1 MAYIASSNRR
11 RNIEN
16 KFNHEKILP
25 SLVEPS
31 IASQEYLPIM
41 QKLVS
46 LSIHCFF
53 IKLSYNNAKQFPTL
67 QRTEI
72 SIWLTANIISINVFS
87 KFITITCL
95 LRTQTFT

>member
-41 QKLVS
+41 QKLVG

-53 IKLSYNNAKQFPTL
+53 YKSIIQYNATCWSFY
-67 QRTEI
+67 
-72 SIWLTANIISINVFS
+72 NVL
-87 KFITITCL
+87 KF
-95 LRTQTFT
+95 QYG

>member
-41 QKLVS
+41 QKLVG

-53 IKLSYNNAKQFPTL
+53 
-67 QRTEI
+67 
-72 SIWLTANIISINVFS
+72 
-87 KFITITCL
+87 
-95 LRTQTFT
+95 